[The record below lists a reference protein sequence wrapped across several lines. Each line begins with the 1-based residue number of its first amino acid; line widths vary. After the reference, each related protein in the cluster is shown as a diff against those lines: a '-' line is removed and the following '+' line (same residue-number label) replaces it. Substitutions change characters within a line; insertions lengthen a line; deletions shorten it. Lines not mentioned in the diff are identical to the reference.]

1 MRLVALDWVNFLL
14 ADVRGGLGAYV
25 IVYLVTRA
33 HWSQATVG
41 AVLTVSGLT
50 GIMLHPSVGALID
63 NIRAKR
69 ALLIVATLV
78 LSVCGLAVVRAPTLP
93 VVLAADIAMAVLGG
107 VFAPVV
113 AAMTVGLCDSDA
125 LPARLGRNAVF
136 DRSGNV
142 FMAVVVGILGTIFSE
157 AAPFYLL
164 PVFAALTIGA
174 VLSIPARAIDHD
186 RARGLAAEDVGAASQ
201 PEGWRTLLR
210 SRPLV
215 VFAAASAIFS
225 FANTPLLQLVAQK
238 LALAHPGYETGLTS
252 AAIILTQLAT
262 IPMALLAARANALG
276 RRPLLIIAF
285 AAVPLRSLL
294 CASFD
299 NPSWLLGVQLLDGV
313 GAGMYDVLLPLVL
326 ADVMRGTGR
335 YSLARGVLGT
345 IQGIGGST
353 GQGAAGFLVAS
364 LGYSTGF
371 LALSAVALAGLLLIV
386 FAMPETRPARRG
398 SATHRTKPAPDR
410 QEDRVDMVG
419 RRFGLPSSLQAFYP
433 HISKSRPVF
442 AKLFQRIVWRFCG
455 ISKGYP
461 MGKPK
466 KIAFQIFDVSEGS
479 KSPSRAAKP
488 IGDR

>member
-78 LSVCGLAVVRAPTLP
+78 LSVCGLAVVWAPTLP

-136 DRSGNV
+136 DKSGNV
-142 FMAVVVGILGTIFSE
+142 FMAVVVGIVGTIFSE
-157 AAPFYLL
+157 AAPFYVL

-215 VFAAASAIFS
+215 VFAAAAAIFN

-238 LALAHPGYETGLTS
+238 LALAHPGYESGLTS
-252 AAIILTQLAT
+252 AAIIVTQLAT
-262 IPMALLAARANALG
+262 IPMALLATRANALG

-285 AAVPLRSLL
+285 AAVPLRCLL

-313 GAGMYDVLLPLVL
+313 GAGMYDTLLPLVL
-326 ADVMRGTGR
+326 ADLMRGTGR
-335 YSLARGVLGT
+335 YSLARGVLGM

-353 GQGAAGFLVAS
+353 GQGAAGFIVAS

-371 LALSAVALAGLLLIV
+371 LALSAVAIAGLLLIV
-386 FAMPETRPARRG
+386 FAMPETRPSPRR
-398 SATHRTKPAPDR
+398 P
-410 QEDRVDMVG
+410 
-419 RRFGLPSSLQAFYP
+419 
-433 HISKSRPVF
+433 PV
-442 AKLFQRIVWRFCG
+442 
-455 ISKGYP
+455 P
-461 MGKPK
+461 
-466 KIAFQIFDVSEGS
+466 SEG
-479 KSPSRAAKP
+479 
-488 IGDR
+488 

>member
-1 MRLVALDWVNFLL
+1 
-14 ADVRGGLGAYV
+14 
-25 IVYLVTRA
+25 
-33 HWSQATVG
+33 
-41 AVLTVSGLT
+41 
-50 GIMLHPSVGALID
+50 MLHPSVGALID

-78 LSVCGLAVVRAPTLP
+78 LSVCGLAVVWAPTLP

-125 LPARLGRNAVF
+125 LPTRLGRNAVF

-142 FMAVVVGILGTIFSE
+142 FMAVVVGVLGTIFSE

-186 RARGLAAEDVGAASQ
+186 RARGLAAEDVGAAGQ
-201 PEGWRTLLR
+201 PESWRTLLR

-371 LALSAVALAGLLLIV
+371 LALSTVALAGLLLTV
-386 FAMPETRPARRG
+386 FAMPETRPGPR
-398 SATHRTKPAPDR
+398 KCD
-410 QEDRVDMVG
+410 
-419 RRFGLPSSLQAFYP
+419 PSDEAG
-433 HISKSRPVF
+433 
-442 AKLFQRIVWRFCG
+442 A
-455 ISKGYP
+455 
-461 MGKPK
+461 
-466 KIAFQIFDVSEGS
+466 
-479 KSPSRAAKP
+479 
-488 IGDR
+488 

>member
-1 MRLVALDWVNFLL
+1 MRLFALDWVNFLL
-14 ADVRGGLGAYV
+14 ADVRGGLGAYL

-50 GIMLHPSVGALID
+50 GIMLHPAVGALID

-69 ALLIVATLV
+69 ALLIAATLV
-78 LSVCGLAVVRAPTLP
+78 LSVCGLAVVWAPTLP

-113 AAMTVGLCDSDA
+113 AAMTVGLCVSDA

-142 FMAVVVGILGTIFSE
+142 FMAVVVGILGTVFSE

-186 RARGLAAEDVGAASQ
+186 RARGLAAVDVGAASR
-201 PEGWRTLLR
+201 PEGWRALLR
-210 SRPLV
+210 SRPLL
-215 VFAAASAIFS
+215 VFAAAAAIFN

-262 IPMALLAARANALG
+262 IPMALLVARANALG

-285 AAVPLRSLL
+285 AAVPLRCLL

-313 GAGMYDVLLPLVL
+313 GAGMYDTLLPLVL
-326 ADVMRGTGR
+326 ADLMRGTGR

-353 GQGAAGFLVAS
+353 GQGAAGFIVAS
-364 LGYSTGF
+364 FGYSTAF
-371 LALSAVALAGLLLIV
+371 LALSAVAVAGLLLVV
-386 FAMPETRPARRG
+386 FAMPETRPAPRR
-398 SATHRTKPAPDR
+398 P
-410 QEDRVDMVG
+410 
-419 RRFGLPSSLQAFYP
+419 
-433 HISKSRPVF
+433 PV
-442 AKLFQRIVWRFCG
+442 
-455 ISKGYP
+455 P
-461 MGKPK
+461 
-466 KIAFQIFDVSEGS
+466 SEG
-479 KSPSRAAKP
+479 
-488 IGDR
+488 

>member
-1 MRLVALDWVNFLL
+1 M
-14 ADVRGGLGAYV
+14 
-25 IVYLVTRA
+25 
-33 HWSQATVG
+33 
-41 AVLTVSGLT
+41 
-50 GIMLHPSVGALID
+50 
-63 NIRAKR
+63 
-69 ALLIVATLV
+69 
-78 LSVCGLAVVRAPTLP
+78 
-93 VVLAADIAMAVLGG
+93 
-107 VFAPVV
+107 
-113 AAMTVGLCDSDA
+113 
-125 LPARLGRNAVF
+125 
-136 DRSGNV
+136 
-142 FMAVVVGILGTIFSE
+142 
-157 AAPFYLL
+157 
-164 PVFAALTIGA
+164 
-174 VLSIPARAIDHD
+174 
-186 RARGLAAEDVGAASQ
+186 
-201 PEGWRTLLR
+201 LLR

-215 VFAAASAIFS
+215 VFAAASAILS

-326 ADVMRGTGR
+326 ADVMRGSGR

-386 FAMPETRPARRG
+386 FAMPETRPRPR
-398 SATHRTKPAPDR
+398 KCD
-410 QEDRVDMVG
+410 
-419 RRFGLPSSLQAFYP
+419 PSDEAD
-433 HISKSRPVF
+433 
-442 AKLFQRIVWRFCG
+442 A
-455 ISKGYP
+455 
-461 MGKPK
+461 
-466 KIAFQIFDVSEGS
+466 
-479 KSPSRAAKP
+479 
-488 IGDR
+488 

>member
-1 MRLVALDWVNFLL
+1 MRWVALDWVNFLL

-78 LSVCGLAVVRAPTLP
+78 LSVCGLAVVWAPTLP

-186 RARGLAAEDVGAASQ
+186 RARGLPAEDVGAASQ
-201 PEGWRTLLR
+201 PEGWRTLSR

-353 GQGAAGFLVAS
+353 GQGAAGFIVAS

-386 FAMPETRPARRG
+386 FAMPETRPPQRKPHEPLSGGIEAEGG
-398 SATHRTKPAPDR
+398 STPRAP
-410 QEDRVDMVG
+410 
-419 RRFGLPSSLQAFYP
+419 P
-433 HISKSRPVF
+433 
-442 AKLFQRIVWRFCG
+442 
-455 ISKGYP
+455 
-461 MGKPK
+461 
-466 KIAFQIFDVSEGS
+466 
-479 KSPSRAAKP
+479 
-488 IGDR
+488 

>member
-78 LSVCGLAVVRAPTLP
+78 LSVCGLAVVWAPTLP

-136 DRSGNV
+136 DKSGNV

-157 AAPFYLL
+157 AAPFYVL

-215 VFAAASAIFS
+215 VFAAAAAIFN

-238 LALAHPGYETGLTS
+238 LALAHPGYESGLTS
-252 AAIILTQLAT
+252 AAIIVTQLAT
-262 IPMALLAARANALG
+262 IPMALLATRANALG

-285 AAVPLRSLL
+285 AAVPLRCLL

-313 GAGMYDVLLPLVL
+313 GAGMYDTLLPLVL
-326 ADVMRGTGR
+326 ADLMRGTGR
-335 YSLARGVLGT
+335 YSLARGVLGM

-353 GQGAAGFLVAS
+353 GQGAAGFIVAS

-371 LALSAVALAGLLLIV
+371 LALSAVAIAGLLLIV
-386 FAMPETRPARRG
+386 FAMPETRPSPRR
-398 SATHRTKPAPDR
+398 P
-410 QEDRVDMVG
+410 
-419 RRFGLPSSLQAFYP
+419 
-433 HISKSRPVF
+433 PV
-442 AKLFQRIVWRFCG
+442 
-455 ISKGYP
+455 P
-461 MGKPK
+461 
-466 KIAFQIFDVSEGS
+466 SEG
-479 KSPSRAAKP
+479 
-488 IGDR
+488 

>member
-14 ADVRGGLGAYV
+14 ADVRGGRGAYV

-78 LSVCGLAVVRAPTLP
+78 LSVCGLAVVWEPTLP

-107 VFAPVV
+107 VFGPVV

-142 FMAVVVGILGTIFSE
+142 FMAVVVGVLGTIFSQ

-164 PVFAALTIGA
+164 PVFAALTVGA

-186 RARGLAAEDVGAASQ
+186 RARGLAAEDVGTASQ
-201 PEGWRTLLR
+201 PEGWRMLLR

-215 VFAAASAIFS
+215 VFAAASAILS

-386 FAMPETRPARRG
+386 FAMPET
-398 SATHRTKPAPDR
+398 KPAPRKCDPSD
-410 QEDRVDMVG
+410 EVG
-419 RRFGLPSSLQAFYP
+419 A
-433 HISKSRPVF
+433 
-442 AKLFQRIVWRFCG
+442 
-455 ISKGYP
+455 
-461 MGKPK
+461 
-466 KIAFQIFDVSEGS
+466 
-479 KSPSRAAKP
+479 
-488 IGDR
+488 

>member
-78 LSVCGLAVVRAPTLP
+78 LSVCGLAVVWAPTLP

-164 PVFAALTIGA
+164 PAFAALTIGA

-201 PEGWRTLLR
+201 PEGWRMLLR

-252 AAIILTQLAT
+252 TAIILTQLAT

-299 NPSWLLGVQLLDGV
+299 NPSWLFGVQLLDGV

-386 FAMPETRPARRG
+386 FAMPETRPAPR
-398 SATHRTKPAPDR
+398 KCD
-410 QEDRVDMVG
+410 
-419 RRFGLPSSLQAFYP
+419 PSDEAG
-433 HISKSRPVF
+433 
-442 AKLFQRIVWRFCG
+442 A
-455 ISKGYP
+455 
-461 MGKPK
+461 
-466 KIAFQIFDVSEGS
+466 
-479 KSPSRAAKP
+479 
-488 IGDR
+488 